1 VGLVLGELK
10 QRTDGPEGGAPDEDF
25 CSDRSTAHPAA
36 PDRHAGCWPA
46 KALEPRRPFIASRQA
61 SFFGLD
67 VLQQL
72 FVKRQI
78 GDELLQLLVLP
89 LELPQPLHIRWYQ
102 SAIFLAQA

>member
-1 VGLVLGELK
+1 MLAC
-10 QRTDGPEGGAPDEDF
+10 Q
-25 CSDRSTAHPAA
+25 STRASSTIYRFPA
-36 PDRHAGCWPA
+36 G
-46 KALEPRRPFIASRQA
+46 II
-61 SFFGLD
+61 FGHD

-102 SAIFLAQA
+102 SAIFLAQAAAAQTQSVAR